1 MMISSAAHMNVP
13 HRSGGP
19 TGSNQSLQRQLG
31 PGGGGG
37 GGGGADR
44 NSSFDWGLAEED
56 EDKVA
61 EQLTNIATAAAAA
74 SGVNLNSSY
83 LKK

>member
-19 TGSNQSLQRQLG
+19 TGSNQSLQRHG
-31 PGGGGG
+31 APGGGG
-37 GGGGADR
+37 DR
-44 NSSFDWGLAEED
+44 NSSFDWGLPEED

-61 EQLTNIATAAAAA
+61 EQLTNIATVAAAAG
-74 SGVNLNSSY
+74 GVNLNGSY

>member
-19 TGSNQSLQRQLG
+19 TGSNQSLQRQFG

-37 GGGGADR
+37 GDR
-44 NSSFDWGLAEED
+44 NSSFDWGVPEED

-61 EQLTNIATAAAAA
+61 EQLTNIATVAAAAG
-74 SGVNLNSSY
+74 GVNLNGSY

>member
-31 PGGGGG
+31 PGGG